1 MFYNKYDLFA
11 RFEAHLQ
18 NEHGAI
24 FDIEFLISVSQ
35 FKQINQ
41 SLPDLSTGAGAC
53 VTPPRSVQGGDDE
66 RTPGVEVTTQTP
78 SRRDTTSSSSEEIL
92 CSKCQ
97 EPVED
102 SGSLLDRTEIKHEP
116 KDESLAGIKATK
128 VAKQSEKILEGFD
141 EEAMMHSDGESEDNM
156 DDTSP
161 DLALDLPRHF
171 MSVSPRGKD
180 NTALTT

>member
-66 RTPGVEVTTQTP
+66 RAPGVEVTTQTP
-78 SRRDTTSSSSEEIL
+78 ARPDTSSEEVL

-97 EPVED
+97 EPLED
-102 SGSLLDRTEIKHEP
+102 SGALLDRTEIKHEP
-116 KDESLAGIKATK
+116 KEESLAGKAPGPESPVEAVSGLSVRRPHLHSMDLQVQPGHNYRIAT
-128 VAKQSEKILEGFD
+128 AFWFLCISFPILSYNGFANNCKP
-141 EEAMMHSDGESEDNM
+141 E
-156 DDTSP
+156 
-161 DLALDLPRHF
+161 
-171 MSVSPRGKD
+171 
-180 NTALTT
+180 